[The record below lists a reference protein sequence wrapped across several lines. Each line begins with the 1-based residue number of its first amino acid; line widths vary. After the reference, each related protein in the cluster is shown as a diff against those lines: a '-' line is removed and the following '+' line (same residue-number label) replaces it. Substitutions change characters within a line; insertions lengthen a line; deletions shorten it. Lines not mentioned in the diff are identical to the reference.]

1 MTSPA
6 RAVVDRMFAAFLS
19 KDLAAAQSTVTEDTL
34 WIHNG
39 SQKMPALRFEGKS
52 GTEKFF
58 QSAFETIDF
67 DYFRPLSFIEEGDV
81 IAVLGEE
88 SFTREGYDKVVNK
101 WVQVYTIRD
110 GLIAKMDEYATSAT
124 KGEYILIS

>member
-1 MTSPA
+1 MTSA
-6 RAVVDRMFAAFLS
+6 GRAIIDRMFEAFLA

-39 SQKMPALRFEGKS
+39 SQKMPSLRFEGKS

-58 QSAFETIDF
+58 QTAFQTITF
-67 DYFRPLSFIEEGDV
+67 DYFRPLSFIEQGDV

-88 SFTREGYDKVVNK
+88 SFTQEGANKVANK

-110 GLIAKMDEYATSAT
+110 GLIAKMDEYATSASS
-124 KGEYILIS
+124 EDYVLIK

>member
-6 RAVVDRMFAAFLS
+6 RAVVDKMFNAFLA
-19 KDLAAAQSTVTEDTL
+19 KDLATAQSTVTEDTL
-34 WIHNG
+34 WVHNG
-39 SQKMPALRFEGKS
+39 SQKMPALRFVGKS

-58 QSAFETIDF
+58 STAFNTIVF
-67 DYFRPLSFIEEGDV
+67 DYFRPLTFIEQGDT

-88 SFTREGYDKVVNK
+88 SFTPEGQPKVTNK

-110 GLIAKMDEYATSAT
+110 GLIAQMDEYATSASA
-124 KGEYILIS
+124 EDYIVID